1 MSARNILR
9 GRLRLPVFGSPLF
22 IVSGPELVI
31 AQCKAGIVG
40 SFPALNARPAG
51 MLDTWIE
58 RIKSELA
65 DFERETGKK
74 AAPFAV
80 NQICHMSNDRL
91 PQDIEACVRHEV
103 PIVITSLRA
112 PKEVVESTHKYGGV
126 VFHDIINIRHAKKA
140 IDEGVDGL
148 IPVCAGAG
156 GHAGVLSPF
165 ALVSELR
172 TFWNGPIALSGS
184 IANGRSILAAQALG
198 ADYAY
203 MGTRFIAT
211 QEANAPEAYK
221 RALTEAASG
230 GDIVYTNLFTGVHGN
245 YLRSSILAAGL
256 DPDNLPLSDKTK
268 MNFGSGGNTDK
279 KAWRDIWGAGQG
291 VGQIADAPTVGELVD
306 RLEREYVA
314 ARHELNA
321 AFAGELAA

>member
-1 MSARNILR
+1 MSARNILKD
-9 GRLRLPVFGSPLF
+9 RLRLPVFGSPLF

-65 DFERETGKK
+65 DFVDGGRQEGRRRFVCWSTRFVMHVERSVCRE
-74 AAPFAV
+74 
-80 NQICHMSNDRL
+80 
-91 PQDIEACVRHEV
+91 DIEACVRHEV

-126 VFHDIINIRHAKKA
+126 VFHDIINIRHARKA

-172 TFWNGPIALSGS
+172 TFWDGPIALSGS

-203 MGTRFIAT
+203 IGTRFIAT
-211 QEANAPEAYK
+211 QG
-221 RALTEAASG
+221 SQC
-230 GDIVYTNLFTGVHGN
+230 
-245 YLRSSILAAGL
+245 AGSL
-256 DPDNLPLSDKTK
+256 
-268 MNFGSGGNTDK
+268 
-279 KAWRDIWGAGQG
+279 
-291 VGQIADAPTVGELVD
+291 
-306 RLEREYVA
+306 
-314 ARHELNA
+314 
-321 AFAGELAA
+321 